1 MYLNYFKTEEN
12 TEGDNEPIGIIL
24 SAEKHDIKMEY
35 AMGGI
40 SNQMFV
46 SKYQLYLPK
55 PEELAAELE
64 KLL

>member
-1 MYLNYFKTEEN
+1 
-12 TEGDNEPIGIIL
+12 
-24 SAEKHDIKMEY
+24 MEY

-46 SKYQLYLPK
+46 SKYQLYLQK